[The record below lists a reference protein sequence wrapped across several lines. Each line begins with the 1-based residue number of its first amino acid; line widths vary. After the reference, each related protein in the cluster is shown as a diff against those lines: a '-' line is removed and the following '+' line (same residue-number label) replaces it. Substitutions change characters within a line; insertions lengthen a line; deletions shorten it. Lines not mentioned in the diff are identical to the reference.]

1 VILLRS
7 ETTLK
12 KQQMEGDRSST
23 WQRDR
28 EMTFGTMRRIIA
40 PTGTGNLPAL
50 PRDWIRRSSASV
62 MTQRKIVPIQ
72 CAFPQAFNSRRHWGR
87 DAARVGVC
95 SVGVCWLALAG
106 TVFAQEPER
115 AISAIPNL
123 DYTYSNLPT
132 QPVGPDDLLAL
143 SVYDS
148 PELTRTVRVDADG
161 NIRLPMLKD
170 PIQVRGMVPSQLESA
185 IAKALTKG
193 NVLVDPIVT
202 VTIVEYQSRPVNVVG
217 AVKTPLVF
225 QASRPIP
232 LLDAIAR
239 AGGMREDA
247 GSDIV
252 VSKQVLRDGK
262 SVRITQTIPVRKLI
276 DSADPTLNVML
287 HGGEEVLVPEAL
299 KIYVVG
305 NVKKP
310 GAYPVKSDEETT
322 ILQLL
327 ALSEGL
333 TPFSAKVAYVYRRS
347 PSGTKTEV
355 PVPLAKIMKRQSP
368 DVPLQANDIL
378 YIPDNNGKRLTAET
392 LDRIAG
398 LGSGAAT
405 DYIIWH

>member
-1 VILLRS
+1 
-7 ETTLK
+7 
-12 KQQMEGDRSST
+12 
-23 WQRDR
+23 
-28 EMTFGTMRRIIA
+28 
-40 PTGTGNLPAL
+40 
-50 PRDWIRRSSASV
+50 
-62 MTQRKIVPIQ
+62 MTQLTIAAIRF
-72 CAFPQAFNSRRHWGR
+72 AFPQACDFARHWGR
-87 DAARVGVC
+87 AVARMGVRSIGVC
-95 SVGVCWLALAG
+95 FLALVG
-106 TVFAQEPER
+106 TVYAQQAER
-115 AISAIPNL
+115 AVSLPNL
-123 DYTYSNLPT
+123 DYSYSNLPT

-148 PELTRTVRVDADG
+148 PELTRTVRVDTDG

-217 AVKTPLVF
+217 AVKNPLVF
-225 QASRPIP
+225 QATRPIP

-252 VSKQVLRDGK
+252 VSKEVVQDGK
-262 SVRITQTIPVRKLI
+262 PARITQTIPVRKLI
-276 DSADPTLNVML
+276 DNADPTLNVLL

-310 GAYPVKSDEETT
+310 GAYPVKNDEETT

-333 TPFSAKVAYVYRRS
+333 TPYSAKVAYVYRRS

-355 PVPLAKIMKRQSP
+355 TVPLAQIMKRKSP
-368 DVPLQANDIL
+368 DMPLQANDIL
-378 YIPDNNGKRLTAET
+378 YVPDNNGKRLTAET

-398 LGSGAAT
+398 LGTATAT

>member
-1 VILLRS
+1 
-7 ETTLK
+7 
-12 KQQMEGDRSST
+12 
-23 WQRDR
+23 
-28 EMTFGTMRRIIA
+28 
-40 PTGTGNLPAL
+40 
-50 PRDWIRRSSASV
+50 
-62 MTQRKIVPIQ
+62 MTQLTIAAIQ
-72 CAFPQAFNSRRHWGR
+72 FGIPQAAPCRFGR
-87 DAARVGVC
+87 TVARAGVC
-95 SVGVCWLALAG
+95 LATVCYFLLAG
-106 TVFAQEPER
+106 TIYAQQPER
-115 AISAIPNL
+115 AASPSF
-123 DYTYSNLPT
+123 DYAYSNLPT
-132 QPVGPDDLLAL
+132 QPVGPDDLLSL

-170 PIQVRGMVPSQLESA
+170 PIQVRSMVPSQLESA

-217 AVKTPLVF
+217 AVKNPLVF
-225 QASRPIP
+225 QATRPIP

-239 AGGMREDA
+239 AGGLREDA

-252 VSKQVLRDGK
+252 VSKEVIRDGMT
-262 SVRITQTIPVRKLI
+262 SRITQTIPVRKLI
-276 DSADPTLNVML
+276 DNADPALNVML
-287 HGGEEVLVPEAL
+287 HGGEEVLVPQAL

-310 GAYPVKSDEETT
+310 GAYPVKTDEETT

-333 TPFSAKVAYVYRRS
+333 TPYSAKVAYVYRKS
-347 PSGTKTEV
+347 PGGSKTEV

-392 LDRIAG
+392 IDRIAG
-398 LGSGAAT
+398 LGTATAT
-405 DYIIWH
+405 DFIIWH

>member
-1 VILLRS
+1 MTQLTIAAIQFGFLQAAPLR
-7 ETTLK
+7 
-12 KQQMEGDRSST
+12 
-23 WQRDR
+23 
-28 EMTFGTMRRIIA
+28 FGRTAARA
-40 PTGTGNLPAL
+40 GVCLAALCCFALTGT
-50 PRDWIRRSSASV
+50 IY
-62 MTQRKIVPIQ
+62 
-72 CAFPQAFNSRRHWGR
+72 
-87 DAARVGVC
+87 
-95 SVGVCWLALAG
+95 
-106 TVFAQEPER
+106 AQQPER
-115 AISAIPNL
+115 ATSANF
-123 DYTYSNLPT
+123 DYAYSNLPT

-217 AVKTPLVF
+217 AVKNPLVF
-225 QASRPIP
+225 QATRPIP

-239 AGGMREDA
+239 AGGIREDA

-252 VSKQVLRDGK
+252 VSKEVVRDGK
-262 SVRITQTIPVRKLI
+262 TARITQTIPVRKLI
-276 DSADPTLNVML
+276 DNADPSLNVML

-310 GAYPVKSDEETT
+310 GAYPVRSDEETT

-333 TPFSAKVAYVYRRS
+333 TPYSAKVAYVYRRS
-347 PSGTKTEV
+347 PGGSKTEV
-355 PVPLAKIMKRQSP
+355 PVPLSKIMKRQSP

-392 LDRIAG
+392 IDRIAG
-398 LGSGAAT
+398 LGTAT
-405 DYIIWH
+405 ATNYIIWH

>member
-1 VILLRS
+1 V
-7 ETTLK
+7 
-12 KQQMEGDRSST
+12 
-23 WQRDR
+23 
-28 EMTFGTMRRIIA
+28 
-40 PTGTGNLPAL
+40 
-50 PRDWIRRSSASV
+50 
-62 MTQRKIVPIQ
+62 
-72 CAFPQAFNSRRHWGR
+72 
-87 DAARVGVC
+87 ARMGVC
-95 SVGVCWLALAG
+95 LVAVCVLALAG
-106 TVFAQEPER
+106 TIYAQQSER
-115 AISAIPNL
+115 AASTAPNL
-123 DYTYSNLPT
+123 EYAYSNLPT

-170 PIQVRGMVPSQLESA
+170 PVQVRGMVPSQLESA

-217 AVKTPLVF
+217 AVKNPLVF
-225 QASRPIP
+225 QATRPIP

-252 VSKQVLRDGK
+252 VSKEVVRDGK
-262 SVRITQTIPVRKLI
+262 PTRITQTIPVRKLI
-276 DSADPTLNVML
+276 DNADPTLNVLL

-310 GAYPVKSDEETT
+310 GAYPVRNDEETT

-333 TPFSAKVAYVYRRS
+333 TPYSAKVAYVYRRS
-347 PSGTKTEV
+347 PGGSKTEV

-398 LGSGAAT
+398 LGTATAT

>member
-1 VILLRS
+1 MTYI
-7 ETTLK
+7 TT
-12 KQQMEGDRSST
+12 
-23 WQRDR
+23 
-28 EMTFGTMRRIIA
+28 
-40 PTGTGNLPAL
+40 
-50 PRDWIRRSSASV
+50 
-62 MTQRKIVPIQ
+62 IQ
-72 CAFPQAFNSRRHWGR
+72 S
-87 DAARVGVC
+87 AARGD
-95 SVGVCWLALAG
+95 SAYRLGRFSARTGLCWLALAG
-106 TVFAQEPER
+106 CAYAQQPDR
-115 AISAIPNL
+115 AIAPVSNL
-123 DYTYSNLPT
+123 DYAYSNLPT

-148 PELTRTVRVDADG
+148 PELTRTVRVDANG

-170 PIQVRGMVPSQLESA
+170 PIPVRGLVPSQVETA
-185 IAKALTKG
+185 IARSLTQGK
-193 NVLVDPIVT
+193 VLVDPIVT

-217 AVKTPLVF
+217 AVKNPLVF
-225 QASRPIP
+225 QATRPIP

-252 VSKQVLRDGK
+252 VSRQVVQDGK
-262 SVRITQTIPVRKLI
+262 PARITQTIPVRKLI
-276 DSADPTLNVML
+276 DNADPSVNVML

-310 GAYPVKSDEETT
+310 GAYPVRNDEETT

-333 TPFSAKVAYVYRRS
+333 TPYSAKVAYVYRRA
-347 PSGTKTEV
+347 PGGTKTEV
-355 PVPLAKIMKRQSP
+355 PIELAKIMKRKSP

-378 YIPDNNGKRLTAET
+378 YIPDNKGQRLTAQT
-392 LDRIAG
+392 IDRLAG
-398 LGSGAAT
+398 LGTATAT

>member
-1 VILLRS
+1 
-7 ETTLK
+7 
-12 KQQMEGDRSST
+12 
-23 WQRDR
+23 
-28 EMTFGTMRRIIA
+28 MTFGNMRRINA
-40 PTGTGNLPAL
+40 PTGTCNYQRPAK
-50 PRDWIRRSSASV
+50 DWIRRSSTSV
-62 MTQRKIVPIQ
+62 MTQLTIAAIQ
-72 CAFPQAFNSRRHWGR
+72 FAFLQACDSARRWGR
-87 DAARVGVC
+87 AVARVGVP
-95 SVGVCWLALAG
+95 SVGVCFLALGGA
-106 TVFAQEPER
+106 VYAQQSER
-115 AISAIPNL
+115 AVSSAPNL
-123 DYTYSNLPT
+123 DYAYSNLPT

-170 PIQVRGMVPSQLESA
+170 PVQVRGMVPSQLESA

-217 AVKTPLVF
+217 AVKNPLVF
-225 QASRPIP
+225 QATRPIP

-239 AGGMREDA
+239 AGGIREDA

-252 VSKQVLRDGK
+252 VSKEVMRDGK
-262 SVRITQTIPVRKLI
+262 PARITQTIPVRKLI
-276 DSADPTLNVML
+276 DNADPALNVML

-310 GAYPVKSDEETT
+310 GAYPVRNDEETT

-333 TPFSAKVAYVYRRS
+333 TPYSAKIAYVYRRS
-347 PSGTKTEV
+347 PGGSKTEV
-355 PVPLAKIMKRQSP
+355 PVPLSKIMKRQSP

-398 LGSGAAT
+398 LGTATAT
-405 DYIIWH
+405 DLIIWH

>member
-1 VILLRS
+1 
-7 ETTLK
+7 
-12 KQQMEGDRSST
+12 
-23 WQRDR
+23 
-28 EMTFGTMRRIIA
+28 
-40 PTGTGNLPAL
+40 
-50 PRDWIRRSSASV
+50 
-62 MTQRKIVPIQ
+62 MTQLTIAAIQ
-72 CAFPQAFNSRRHWGR
+72 FAFLQARDNARHWGR
-87 DAARVGVC
+87 A
-95 SVGVCWLALAG
+95 LATAGACLLVLAG
-106 TVFAQEPER
+106 TVYAQQSER
-115 AISAIPNL
+115 PVSTVPNL
-123 DYTYSNLPT
+123 DYAYSNLPT

-170 PIQVRGMVPSQLESA
+170 PVQVRGMVPSQLESA
-185 IAKALTKG
+185 IARALTQG

-217 AVKTPLVF
+217 AVKNPLVF
-225 QASRPIP
+225 QATRPIP

-239 AGGMREDA
+239 AGGIREDA

-252 VSKQVLRDGK
+252 VSKEVVRDGK
-262 SVRITQTIPVRKLI
+262 PVRVTQTIPVRKLI
-276 DSADPTLNVML
+276 DNADPAVNVML

-310 GAYPVKSDEETT
+310 GAYPVKTDEDTT

-333 TPFSAKVAYVYRRS
+333 SPFSAKVAYVYRRS
-347 PSGTKTEV
+347 AGGTKTEV

-392 LDRIAG
+392 LDKIAG
-398 LGSGAAT
+398 LGTATAT
-405 DYIIWH
+405 DLIIWH

>member
-1 VILLRS
+1 
-7 ETTLK
+7 
-12 KQQMEGDRSST
+12 M
-23 WQRDR
+23 
-28 EMTFGTMRRIIA
+28 
-40 PTGTGNLPAL
+40 
-50 PRDWIRRSSASV
+50 
-62 MTQRKIVPIQ
+62 
-72 CAFPQAFNSRRHWGR
+72 
-87 DAARVGVC
+87 GVC
-95 SVGVCWLALAG
+95 SVSVCLLALAG
-106 TVFAQEPER
+106 NLYAQQSER
-115 AISAIPNL
+115 AVSSSPNL
-123 DYTYSNLPT
+123 DYAYSNLPT

-170 PIQVRGMVPSQLESA
+170 PVQVRGMVPSQLESA

-217 AVKTPLVF
+217 AVKNPLVF
-225 QASRPIP
+225 QATRPIP

-239 AGGMREDA
+239 AGGIREDA

-252 VSKQVLRDGK
+252 VSKEVMRDGK
-262 SVRITQTIPVRKLI
+262 PTRITQTIPVRKLI
-276 DSADPTLNVML
+276 DNADPSLNVML

-310 GAYPVKSDEETT
+310 GAYPVRNDEETT

-333 TPFSAKVAYVYRRS
+333 TPYSAKVAYVYRRLPGGS
-347 PSGTKTEV
+347 KTEV

-398 LGSGAAT
+398 LGTATAT
-405 DYIIWH
+405 DYIIFH

>member
-1 VILLRS
+1 
-7 ETTLK
+7 
-12 KQQMEGDRSST
+12 
-23 WQRDR
+23 
-28 EMTFGTMRRIIA
+28 
-40 PTGTGNLPAL
+40 
-50 PRDWIRRSSASV
+50 
-62 MTQRKIVPIQ
+62 MTQLKIAAIQ
-72 CAFPQAFNSRRHWGR
+72 FAFLQACDCARHWGR
-87 DAARVGVC
+87 AVARTGVC
-95 SVGVCWLALAG
+95 SISVCFLALTG
-106 TVFAQEPER
+106 TVYAQQSER
-115 AISAIPNL
+115 AVSTVPNL
-123 DYTYSNLPT
+123 DYAYSNLPT

-217 AVKTPLVF
+217 AVKNPLVF
-225 QASRPIP
+225 QATRPIP

-252 VSKQVLRDGK
+252 VSKEVIRDGK
-262 SVRITQTIPVRKLI
+262 TSRITQTIPVRKLI
-276 DSADPTLNVML
+276 DNADPALNVML
-287 HGGEEVLVPEAL
+287 HGGEEVLVPQAL

-310 GAYPVKSDEETT
+310 GAYPVKTDEETT

-333 TPFSAKVAYVYRRS
+333 TPYSAKVAYVYRKS
-347 PSGTKTEV
+347 PGGNKTEV

-392 LDRIAG
+392 IDRIAG
-398 LGSGAAT
+398 LGTATAT

>member
-1 VILLRS
+1 
-7 ETTLK
+7 
-12 KQQMEGDRSST
+12 
-23 WQRDR
+23 
-28 EMTFGTMRRIIA
+28 
-40 PTGTGNLPAL
+40 
-50 PRDWIRRSSASV
+50 
-62 MTQRKIVPIQ
+62 
-72 CAFPQAFNSRRHWGR
+72 
-87 DAARVGVC
+87 
-95 SVGVCWLALAG
+95 
-106 TVFAQEPER
+106 
-115 AISAIPNL
+115 
-123 DYTYSNLPT
+123 
-132 QPVGPDDLLAL
+132 
-143 SVYDS
+143 
-148 PELTRTVRVDADG
+148 LTRTVRVDADG

-185 IAKALTKG
+185 IAKALTRG

-217 AVKTPLVF
+217 AVKNPLVF
-225 QASRPIP
+225 QATRPIP

-252 VSKQVLRDGK
+252 VSKEVVRDGK
-262 SVRITQTIPVRKLI
+262 PTRITQTIPVRKLI
-276 DSADPTLNVML
+276 DNADPALNVLL

-310 GAYPVKSDEETT
+310 GAYPVRNDEETT

-333 TPFSAKVAYVYRRS
+333 APYSAKVAYVYRRS
-347 PSGTKTEV
+347 AGGTKTEV
-355 PVPLAKIMKRQSP
+355 PVPLAQIMKRKSP
-368 DVPLQANDIL
+368 DMPLQANDIL
-378 YIPDNNGKRLTAET
+378 YVPDNNGKRLTAET

-398 LGSGAAT
+398 LGAATAT

>member
-1 VILLRS
+1 
-7 ETTLK
+7 
-12 KQQMEGDRSST
+12 
-23 WQRDR
+23 
-28 EMTFGTMRRIIA
+28 MTFGTMRRITA
-40 PTGTGNLPAL
+40 PTGTCNYQRPAK
-50 PRDWIRRSSASV
+50 DWIRRSSTSV
-62 MTQRKIVPIQ
+62 MTQLTIAAIQ
-72 CAFPQAFNSRRHWGR
+72 FAFLQVCDSARRWGR
-87 DAARVGVC
+87 AVARMGVC
-95 SVGVCWLALAG
+95 SVSLCLLALAG
-106 TVFAQEPER
+106 NLYAQQSER
-115 AISAIPNL
+115 AVSTVPNL
-123 DYTYSNLPT
+123 DYAYSNLPA

-185 IAKALTKG
+185 IAKALTRG

-217 AVKTPLVF
+217 AVKNPLVF
-225 QASRPIP
+225 QATRPIP

-252 VSKQVLRDGK
+252 VSKEVVRDGK
-262 SVRITQTIPVRKLI
+262 PTRITQTIPVRKLI
-276 DSADPTLNVML
+276 DNADPTLNVLL

-310 GAYPVKSDEETT
+310 GAYPVRNDEETT

-333 TPFSAKVAYVYRRS
+333 TPYSAKVAYVYRRTPGGS
-347 PSGTKTEV
+347 KTEV

-398 LGSGAAT
+398 LGTATAT

>member
-1 VILLRS
+1 
-7 ETTLK
+7 
-12 KQQMEGDRSST
+12 M
-23 WQRDR
+23 
-28 EMTFGTMRRIIA
+28 
-40 PTGTGNLPAL
+40 
-50 PRDWIRRSSASV
+50 
-62 MTQRKIVPIQ
+62 
-72 CAFPQAFNSRRHWGR
+72 
-87 DAARVGVC
+87 GVC
-95 SVGVCWLALAG
+95 LVAVCFLTLAG
-106 TVFAQEPER
+106 TVYAQQSER
-115 AISAIPNL
+115 AVSSAPNL
-123 DYTYSNLPT
+123 DYSYSNLPT

-170 PIQVRGMVPSQLESA
+170 PVQVRGMVPSQLESA

-217 AVKTPLVF
+217 AVKNPLVF
-225 QASRPIP
+225 QATRPIP

-239 AGGMREDA
+239 AGGIREDA

-252 VSKQVLRDGK
+252 VSKEVMRDGK
-262 SVRITQTIPVRKLI
+262 QARITQTIPVRKLI
-276 DSADPTLNVML
+276 DNADPALNVML

-310 GAYPVKSDEETT
+310 GAYPVRNDEETT

-333 TPFSAKVAYVYRRS
+333 TPYSAKVAYVYRRS
-347 PSGTKTEV
+347 AGGSKTEV
-355 PVPLAKIMKRQSP
+355 PVPLSKIMKRQSP

-398 LGSGAAT
+398 LGTATAT

>member
-1 VILLRS
+1 M
-7 ETTLK
+7 THLK
-12 KQQMEGDRSST
+12 IAAMQFVFRQAGD
-23 WQRDR
+23 
-28 EMTFGTMRRIIA
+28 
-40 PTGTGNLPAL
+40 PPC
-50 PRDWIRRSSASV
+50 P
-62 MTQRKIVPIQ
+62 
-72 CAFPQAFNSRRHWGR
+72 WGR
-87 DAARVGVC
+87 AVVRTVVRIGLGWMGVF
-95 SVGVCWLALAG
+95 WLALAA
-106 TVFAQEPER
+106 TVYAQQPER
-115 AISAIPNL
+115 AGSTVSNL
-123 DYTYSNLPT
+123 DYAYSNLPT

-185 IAKALTKG
+185 IAKSLTKG
-193 NVLVDPIVT
+193 KVLVDPIVT

-217 AVKTPLVF
+217 AVKNPLVF
-225 QASRPIP
+225 QATRPIP

-239 AGGMREDA
+239 AGGIREDA

-252 VSKQVLRDGK
+252 VSKEVIRDGK
-262 SVRITQTIPVRKLI
+262 PARITQTIPVRKLI
-276 DSADPTLNVML
+276 DNADPSLNVML

-305 NVKKP
+305 NVRKP
-310 GAYPVKSDEETT
+310 GAYPVRTDEETT

-333 TPFSAKVAYVYRRS
+333 TPYSARVAYVYRRS
-347 PSGTKTEV
+347 PGGARTEV
-355 PVPLAKIMKRQSP
+355 PVPLSRIMKRKSP

-378 YIPDNNGKRLTAET
+378 YIPDNKGQRLTAQT
-392 LDRIAG
+392 IDRLAG
-398 LGSGAAT
+398 LGTATAT